1 MLNAPVAEGEG
12 GEGAEFADLG
22 AIADEAAPGSYIQV
36 TQQEKEAIERVSY
49 TGFIWKISSFDRTLL
64 KKITFPGVSFFF
76 QLKALG
82 FSEALVVQAYFAC
95 EKNENLAANF
105 LLNQNFEDEWDM
117 WKAHLPVPL
126 PLHKH
131 SITRDTGFPHYF
143 FEFKLRGDLQTG
155 WGWGGCVQTEK
166 KQIPMELMAFGLNA
180 LWRRGRDCTCVCV
193 PLGNISLN

>member
-1 MLNAPVAEGEG
+1 MAWGRVEKVLSWYDP
-12 GEGAEFADLG
+12 FKIIFLAD
-22 AIADEAAPGSYIQV
+22 
-36 TQQEKEAIERVSY
+36 VSC
-49 TGFIWKISSFDRTLL
+49 L
-64 KKITFPGVSFFF
+64 F

-105 LLNQNFEDEWDM
+105 LLNQNFEDEWDL

-131 SITRDTGFPHYF
+131 CITWDTGFPHYF

-155 WGWGGCVQTEK
+155 WGWGGCDQTEK
-166 KQIPMELMAFGLNA
+166 EQMPMDLMAFGLNA
-180 LWRRGRDCTCVCV
+180 RWRDAGDVTARVC
-193 PLGNISLN
+193 SLTEYFTKLATIESKRWHSSIMRYDEQG